1 MSRRR
6 ILAQLQRAIVAVGG
20 IALTFALLVRPVPTG
35 AYMVPYLLAVYAV
48 VAGVI
53 MPAALYA
60 ILVGSLSW
68 SAMRQRWHTM
78 RRPSFRW

>member
-1 MSRRR
+1 MIPRR
-6 ILAQLQRAIVAVGG
+6 IVARLQRTIVAVGG

-35 AYMVPYLLAVYAV
+35 FYMVPYLVAVYAI
-48 VAGVI
+48 VAGVV

-60 ILVGSLSW
+60 ILVGPLSW
-68 SAMRQRWHTM
+68 SAIKQRWHTM